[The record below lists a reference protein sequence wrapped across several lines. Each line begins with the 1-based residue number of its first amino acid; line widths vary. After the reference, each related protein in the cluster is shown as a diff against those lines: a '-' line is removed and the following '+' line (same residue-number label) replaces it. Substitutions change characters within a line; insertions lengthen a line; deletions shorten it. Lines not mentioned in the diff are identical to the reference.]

1 MREQDAL
8 RAYVPGMVTDWLADC
23 PDTSWRMTAG
33 TLVFADISGF
43 TKLTERCARV
53 GAVGAEELSDILN
66 AVFSDLLGIAYRYGG
81 RLVKWG
87 GDAVLLLFEGYHHA
101 AVACHA
107 AWLMRAQLRRSGK
120 IRGTFGSATLRMS
133 VGVHSGEV
141 PLFLVGTKHHELII
155 TGPAAAEVALVEAAA
170 DAGEIALSPATAGL
184 LPPQVLGAPKGGGR
198 LLRAA
203 PHAPLPAP
211 RSSRDVSSL
220 DLAACLPPQIRDHVL
235 AGASEDDGEHRRVAA
250 GFVEFSGA
258 SELLAEQ
265 GTEALATALHDLIG
279 LAQESCLRY
288 DVTFLETDISPAGGK
303 LLLVAGAPRS
313 AGQDGERLLRTL
325 RAIVAGQAAAAAQG
339 TRPVL
344 PVRAGANAGR
354 VFAGAFGPGYR
365 RTYSVKGDAINLA
378 ARVAGKARWGHL
390 LATTATMDRPAAVFG
405 CVTVPPFRVKG
416 KAQPVHA
423 CEIGAP
429 LGTPRPN
436 DKADTPLVGRDAEL
450 GMLSDRLAQARAGR
464 GSAVL
469 ISGAPGIGKSRLVT
483 ELLAGAKPG
492 QVLSVTCDMYESGTP
507 YALFGEVLRTL
518 LGREL
523 GVGDGM
529 GADAAAAGL
538 AHVVGRRAPALA
550 PWLPLLAAVLGAE
563 VPMTPEVAALADEFR
578 RDRLERAVTELL
590 AVLLPGP
597 SVITVDDVHVIDG
610 ASAELLNLLLA
621 DVPRRPWLV
630 VLTQADGGSFT
641 PSAEARVTKLMLQPL
656 PAVDAAALLA
666 WQTEAAPLLPHLAAA
681 IAERADGNPLFLRE
695 LVRVAS
701 TEGDGALPE
710 SVEDVIGTQID
721 RLDPPDRSTLRV
733 AAVAGMQV
741 DPALLAEAVG
751 QPLSRGVWQRL
762 AAFIEPDPGGHG
774 LMFRHALVR
783 DAAYEGLSF
792 RQRRMLHGRLGRA
805 LERRASGDPEEAGR
819 LTAHFFHAQAYD
831 SATHYARIAGERAA
845 TMYANVEAARFM
857 SLALESAKS
866 KRPPVPEEMARLAET
881 LGDVCCR
888 LGEFTRAGV
897 AFAEARKQ
905 IKTDPA
911 WLARLRLKT
920 ALVVSRTSG
929 FAQAL
934 SWITRGR
941 RVLAGVADVAARRQ
955 DAELVVHTALVRHMQ
970 GRYRDAQRSCQT
982 AIEEAERSGAR
993 DVLAQALQLLDAG
1006 DVARGHFG
1014 GEPWAERALA
1024 IWEELGELSWQAK
1037 ALNQLGIRAYFEGRW
1052 NDALDSYRR
1061 AATTF
1066 EKVGDQWNAAIAAC
1080 NVGEILSDQ
1089 GRYTEA
1095 DEVVRPALRLLQASG
1110 ALSETAF
1117 ALSVLGRT
1125 AARCGRY
1132 AQAGELLEAARAGYA
1147 KAGEP
1152 GEVLAIE
1159 IRIAECLAQQGRMAD
1174 ALARTAAAEQAA
1186 PQVAAAQ
1193 QPAVNRIRG
1202 YALAQRG
1209 DTDEARALFEAN
1221 VRTARERAT
1230 PYEEALSLD
1239 ALIRFDGHLDRPA
1252 DTTATNARDALF
1264 GQLGLVAVPEFPLR
1278 PRSEHAATLS

>member
-1 MREQDAL
+1 MREHDAL

-23 PDTSWRMTAG
+23 PDAAWRETAG

-66 AVFSDLLGIAYRYGG
+66 AVFTDLLGIAYRYGG

-133 VGVHSGEV
+133 VGVHSGQV
-141 PLFLVGTKHHELII
+141 PLFLVGSKHHELII
-155 TGPAAAEVALVEAAA
+155 TGPAATEVALVEAAA
-170 DAGEIALSPATAGL
+170 DAGEIVVSPATAGL
-184 LPPQVLGAPKGGGR
+184 LTPQVLGEAKGPLR

-203 PHAPLPAP
+203 PHAPIPEP
-211 RSSRDVSSL
+211 RVSRDLSGL
-220 DLAACLPPQIRDHVL
+220 DLASCLPPQIRDHVL
-235 AGASEDDGEHRRVAA
+235 AGASDEDGEHRRVAA

-258 SELLAEQ
+258 SELLAER
-265 GTEALATALHDLIG
+265 GPDALATALHELIG
-279 LAQESCLRY
+279 LAQDSCARY
-288 DVTFLETDISPAGGK
+288 DVTFLETDISPFGGK

-325 RAIVAGQAAAAAQG
+325 RAIVAGQAAAVAQQPG
-339 TRPVL
+339 PVL
-344 PVRAGANAGR
+344 AVRAGANAGR
-354 VFAGAFGPGYR
+354 VFAGAFGPDYR

-378 ARVAGKARWGHL
+378 ARVAGQTRWGHL
-390 LATTATMDRPAAVFG
+390 LATTATMDRPAAAFG

-429 LGTPRPN
+429 LGTPRPG

-450 GMLSDRLAQARAGR
+450 GLLSDRLAQARAGQ
-464 GSAVL
+464 GSAVV
-469 ISGAPGIGKSRLVT
+469 IGGAPGIGKSRLVA
-483 ELLAGAKPG
+483 ELLVGAAPD
-492 QVLSVTCDMYESGTP
+492 QVLSVACDMYEAGTP
-507 YALFGEVLRTL
+507 YALFGAVLRTL
-518 LGREL
+518 LSRTL
-523 GVGDGM
+523 GAGDAM
-529 GADAAAAGL
+529 SADAAAAGL
-538 AHVVGRRAPALA
+538 AAMVVRRAPALT

-563 VPMTPEVAALADEFR
+563 LPMTPEVAALADEFR
-578 RDRLERAVTELL
+578 RSRLERAVIDLL

-597 SVITVDDVHVIDG
+597 SVITVDDVHVIDD
-610 ASAELLNLLLA
+610 ASADLLNLLLV
-621 DVPRRPWLV
+621 DVPTRPWLV
-630 VLTQADGGSFT
+630 VLTQAEGGSFT
-641 PSAEARVTKLMLQPL
+641 PSAQARVTRIMLRPL
-656 PAVDAAALLA
+656 QAADASALLA

-701 TEGDGALPE
+701 DEGNGALPE

-721 RLDPPDRSTLRV
+721 RLNPPDRSTLRA

-751 QPLSRGVWQRL
+751 QQPAPGVWQRL
-762 AAFIEPDPGGHG
+762 ASFIEPDPSSHG
-774 LMFRHALVR
+774 LRFRHALVR

-792 RQRRMLHGRLGRA
+792 RQRRLLHGRLGRA
-805 LERRASGDPEEAGR
+805 LERRSSGDPEEAGR

-831 SATHYARIAGERAA
+831 SATYYARIAGERAA
-845 TMYANVEAARFM
+845 AMYANVEAARFM
-857 SLALESAKS
+857 SLALEAAKS
-866 KRPPVPEEMARLAET
+866 KRPPVPEEIARLAET

-888 LGEFTRAGV
+888 LGEFSRAGA
-897 AFAEARKQ
+897 AFAEARTL
-905 IKTDPA
+905 IRADPA

-934 SWITRGR
+934 RWITRGR
-941 RVLAGVADVAARRQ
+941 RGLAGAVDPAAQRQ

-970 GRYRDAQRSCQT
+970 GRYRDAQRACEA
-982 AIEEAERSGAR
+982 AIEAAKCSSAR

-1052 NDALDSYRR
+1052 NDALASYRR
-1061 AATTF
+1061 AAATF

-1132 AQAGELLEAARAGYA
+1132 EEADGLLEAARAGYA

-1209 DTDEARALFEAN
+1209 EADQARAIFEAN
-1221 VRTARERAT
+1221 VRTARERASR
-1230 PYEEALSLD
+1230 YEEALSLD
-1239 ALIRFDGHLDRPA
+1239 ALIRFDGHLGRPA
-1252 DTTATNARDALF
+1252 DTSATTARDALF
-1264 GQLGLVAVPEFPLR
+1264 GQLGLVTVPEFPLR
-1278 PRSEHAATLS
+1278 PRSEQAASLS

>member
-1 MREQDAL
+1 MREPDAL
-8 RAYVPGMVTDWLADC
+8 RAYVPGLVSDWLADC
-23 PDTSWRMTAG
+23 PDASWRMAAG

-53 GAVGAEELSDILN
+53 GAVGAEELSDILS

-87 GDAVLLLFEGYHHA
+87 GDAILLLFEGYHHA
-101 AVACHA
+101 AVACQV
-107 AWLMRAQLRRSGK
+107 AWRMRAQLRRSGK
-120 IRGTFGSATLRMS
+120 IQGTFGSATLRMS
-133 VGVHSGEV
+133 VGVHSGQV
-141 PLFLVGTKHHELII
+141 PLFLVGTRHHELII
-155 TGPAAAEVALVEAAA
+155 TGPAATQVALVEAAA
-170 DAGEIALSPATAGL
+170 EAGEIAVSPATAGL
-184 LPPQVLGAPKGGGR
+184 LAPQVLGESKGAFR

-203 PHAPLPAP
+203 PHAAQPGPQV
-211 RSSRDVSSL
+211 SRDVSGL
-220 DLAACLPPQIRDHVL
+220 DLAGCLPPQIRDHVL
-235 AGASEDDGEHRRVAA
+235 AGASDDDGEHRRVAA

-258 SELLAEQ
+258 SELLDAR
-265 GTEALATALHDLIG
+265 GPDALAAALHDLIS
-279 LAQESCLRY
+279 LAQDSCLRY
-288 DVTFLETDISPAGGK
+288 DVTFLESDISPAGGK

-339 TRPVL
+339 AGPVL

-416 KAQPVHA
+416 KDQPVHA

-429 LGTPRPN
+429 LGTPRPG

-450 GMLSDRLAQARAGR
+450 GLLSDRLTRARAGR
-464 GSAVL
+464 GSAVVVG
-469 ISGAPGIGKSRLVT
+469 GAPGIGKSRLVA
-483 ELLAGAKPG
+483 ELLAGAAPD
-492 QVLSVTCDMYESGTP
+492 QVLSVACDMYEAGTP
-507 YALFGEVLRTL
+507 YALFGAVLRTL

-523 GVGDGM
+523 GLEDGVS
-529 GADAAAAGL
+529 ADAAAAGL
-538 AHVVGRRAPALA
+538 ADVVQRQAPALL

-563 VPMTPEVAALADEFR
+563 LPMTPEVAALADEFR
-578 RDRLERAVTELL
+578 RTRLERAVTELL
-590 AVLLPGP
+590 AILLPGP
-597 SVITVDDVHVIDG
+597 SVITVDDVHVIDD
-610 ASAELLNLLLA
+610 ASADLLNMLLM
-621 DVPRRPWLV
+621 DVPTRPWLV

-641 PSAEARVTKLMLQPL
+641 PPAEAGVTRIVLRPL
-656 PAVDAAALLA
+656 PAADASALLA

-681 IAERADGNPLFLRE
+681 IAERAEGNPLFLRE
-695 LVRVAS
+695 LVQVAS
-701 TEGDGALPE
+701 NEGSGALPE

-721 RLDPPDRSTLRV
+721 RLDPPDRSTLRA

-751 QPLSRGVWQRL
+751 QPPAPGVWQRL
-762 AAFIEPDPGGHG
+762 AAFLEPDPSGHE
-774 LMFRHALVR
+774 LRFRHALVR

-792 RQRRMLHGRLGRA
+792 RQRRRLHGRLGRA
-805 LERRASGDPEEAGR
+805 LERRSSGDAEDAGR
-819 LTAHFFHAQAYD
+819 LTAHFFHAEAYD
-831 SATHYARIAGERAA
+831 SATHYARIAGEHAA
-845 TMYANVEAARFM
+845 AVYANVEAARFM
-857 SLALESAKS
+857 SLALEAAKG

-888 LGEFTRAGV
+888 LGEFTRAGT
-897 AFAEARKQ
+897 AFAEARKLV
-905 IKTDPA
+905 KADPA

-934 SWITRGR
+934 GWITRGR
-941 RVLAGVADVAARRQ
+941 RVLAGVADLAAQRQ

-970 GRYRDAQRSCQT
+970 GRYRDAQRACQT
-982 AIEEAERSGAR
+982 AIEAAKRSGAR

-1052 NDALDSYRR
+1052 NDALASYRR
-1061 AATTF
+1061 GAATF

-1089 GRYTEA
+1089 GRYGEA

-1132 AQAGELLEAARAGYA
+1132 EEAGELLDAARQGYA

-1159 IRIAECLAQQGRMAD
+1159 IRIAESLAQQGRTAD

-1209 DTDEARALFEAN
+1209 EADQARAVFEAS
-1221 VRTARERAT
+1221 VRTARERAAR
-1230 PYEEALSLD
+1230 YEEALSLD

-1252 DTTATNARDALF
+1252 DASATTARDALF
-1264 GQLGLVAVPEFPLR
+1264 GQLGLVTVPEFPLR
-1278 PRSEHAATLS
+1278 PRGEQAATLR

>member
-1 MREQDAL
+1 ML
-8 RAYVPGMVTDWLADC
+8 RAYVPGLVTDWLADC
-23 PDTSWRMTAG
+23 PDSAWRLVTG

-53 GAVGAEELSDILN
+53 GAVGAEELSDILSS
-66 AVFSDLLGIAYRYGG
+66 VFSDLLGVAYRYGG

-107 AWLMRAQLRRSGK
+107 ACLMRAQLRRSGK

-133 VGVHSGEV
+133 VGVHSDQV

-155 TGPAAAEVALVEAAA
+155 TGPAATQVALVEAAA
-170 DAGEIALSPATAGL
+170 DAGEIAVSPATAGL
-184 LPPQVLGAPKGGGR
+184 LAPQVLGEQKNGFR

-203 PHAPLPAP
+203 PHAPLPEP
-211 RSSRDVSSL
+211 RAGRDVSGL
-220 DLAACLPPQIRDHVL
+220 DLAGCLPPQIRDHVL

-250 GFVEFSGA
+250 GFIEFSGA
-258 SELLAEQ
+258 SELLAAR
-265 GTEALATALHDLIG
+265 GPDTLAAALHDLIG
-279 LAQESCLRY
+279 LAQDTCVRY

-313 AGQDGERLLRTL
+313 AGGDGERLLHTL
-325 RAIVAGQAAAAAQG
+325 QAIVAGQAAAAAQRTG
-339 TRPVL
+339 PVL
-344 PVRAGANAGR
+344 TVRAGANAGR
-354 VFAGAFGPGYR
+354 VFAGAFGPDYR

-416 KAQPVHA
+416 KAEPVHA

-429 LGTPRPN
+429 LGTPRP
-436 DKADTPLVGRDAEL
+436 DDEADTPLVGRDAEL
-450 GMLSDRLAQARAGR
+450 SVLTGRLAEARAGH
-464 GSAVL
+464 GSAVV
-469 ISGAPGIGKSRLVT
+469 ISGAPGIGKSRLVA
-483 ELLAGAKPG
+483 ELLAGAATDE
-492 QVLSVTCDMYESGTP
+492 VLSVACDMYASGTP
-507 YALFGEVLRTL
+507 YALFGALLRTL
-518 LGREL
+518 LGRQL
-523 GVGDGM
+523 GAGDGIS
-529 GADAAAAGL
+529 ADAAARGL
-538 AHVVGRRAPALA
+538 VDVVGRRAPALA
-550 PWLPLLAAVLGAE
+550 PWLPLLGVVLGAE
-563 VPMTPEVAALADEFR
+563 LPMTPEVAALADEFR
-578 RDRLERAVTELL
+578 RTRLERAVTELL

-597 SVITVDDVHVIDG
+597 TVITVDDVHVIDD
-610 ASAELLNLLLA
+610 ASADLLNLLLVDA
-621 DVPRRPWLV
+621 SERPWLI

-641 PSAEARVTKLMLQPL
+641 PSAEARVSQIVLRPL
-656 PAVDAAALLA
+656 PAEHASALLA
-666 WQTEAAPLLPHLAAA
+666 WQTETAPLLPHLAAA
-681 IAERADGNPLFLRE
+681 IAERAEGNPLFLRE
-695 LVRVAS
+695 LIRVAS
-701 TEGDGALPE
+701 DENDGTLPD

-721 RLDPPDRSTLRV
+721 RLDPPDRATLRA

-751 QPLSRGVWQRL
+751 QPLAPGVWQRL
-762 AAFIEPDPGGHG
+762 AAFIEPDPASHG
-774 LMFRHALVR
+774 LMFRHSLVR

-805 LERRASGDPEEAGR
+805 LERRSYGDPDEAGR
-819 LTAHFFHAQAYD
+819 LTAHFFHAGIFD
-831 SATHYARIAGERAA
+831 SATYYARIAGEHAA
-845 TMYANVEAARFM
+845 AVYANVEAARFI
-857 SLALESAKS
+857 SLALEAAKS
-866 KRPPVPEEMARLAET
+866 KRPPVAEEMARLAET

-888 LGEFTRAGV
+888 LGEFSRAGV
-897 AFAEARKQ
+897 AFGEARRL
-905 IKTDPA
+905 IKADPA

-929 FAQAL
+929 FTQAL
-934 SWITRGR
+934 GWITRGR
-941 RVLAGVADVAARRQ
+941 RVLAGEVDLAARRQ

-970 GRYRDAQRSCQT
+970 GRYRDAQRACEA
-982 AIEEAERSGAR
+982 AIEAAKRAGAR

-1052 NDALDSYRR
+1052 NDALASYRR
-1061 AATTF
+1061 AAATF

-1089 GRYTEA
+1089 GRYAEA

-1125 AARCGRY
+1125 AARSGRY
-1132 AQAGELLEAARAGYA
+1132 EQAGELLEAARDGYA

-1159 IRIAECLAQQGRMAD
+1159 VRIAECLAQQGRMAD
-1174 ALARTAAAEQAA
+1174 ALARTTAAAEAAA

-1193 QPAVNRIRG
+1193 QPAVNRIHG

-1209 DTDEARALFEAN
+1209 EAAQARAIFEAS
-1221 VRTARERAT
+1221 VRTARERAAR
-1230 PYEEALSLD
+1230 YEEALSLD
-1239 ALIRFDGHLDRPA
+1239 ALIRFDGQLDRPA
-1252 DTTATNARDALF
+1252 DTSATSARDALF
-1264 GQLGLVAVPEFPLR
+1264 GQLGLVAVPEFPLQ
-1278 PRSEHAATLS
+1278 PCG